1 MQADLLLAAVLIIAI
16 LGLAFYAGVLISRIK
31 LHSARN
37 KQREAQ
43 AALKKQQR
51 NDKICESIRMIAAAT
66 AQKQCNVSEAAI
78 RLTILLETLLVDKA
92 IDVDKQYPALS
103 ALFHKVKKMPTH
115 EQRKKVPI
123 KELKKLDQQRQI
135 FEAEFE
141 ERILKEALQLKDFSL
156 AP

>member
-1 MQADLLLAAVLIIAI
+1 MQAELLLAAALIITI
-16 LGLAFYAGVLISRIK
+16 LALAFYAGVLISRIK
-31 LHSARN
+31 RHNAR
-37 KQREAQ
+37 KQQREAQ

-51 NDKICESIRMIAAAT
+51 NDKICASIRMIAAAT

-78 RLTILLETLLVDKA
+78 RLTILLDTLLIDKA

-123 KELKKLDQQRQI
+123 KELKQLDKQRQS

-141 ERILKEALQLKDFSL
+141 ERILKEAVQLKDFSL
-156 AP
+156 SA